1 VSQVAPAA
9 PLSSAA
15 DGWQRLD
22 RRILAVNGLRSS
34 SSALLLVVVL
44 VAFRSGGA
52 AAAPLVLSVALLGAG
67 VAFGTEA
74 VRYQRTSYRVTH
86 DRVELRSGL
95 LQVRHVSV
103 PRDRI
108 RRVELTAGPLHRLFG
123 LSVVSVGTG
132 EQGRAD
138 GDAVDLDAL
147 ATPLAE
153 VLRAQLLDPHSDTSS
168 LPPPTSAPLHTPPPL
183 PRELDPA
190 LAAPG
195 PVGTELARLSWGWAP
210 YHLLTFWTLV
220 LPLMM
225 LGAAWQ
231 VLATVGVDPL
241 DREVVEGATGVLAS
255 RPWWV
260 LLTVVFLLGALAGVV
275 GSLGAFAVSWFG
287 YRLTREPGERL
298 QLRRGLFTTRTTTL
312 DERRLRGVEVQQSL
326 PARIARAGRL
336 KVIAHGLTGADQPTR
351 ASGDAL
357 LPPVPI
363 GTVQHVSALA
373 LRLDAAPT
381 AVELTRHPVGAR
393 DRRLVRAAVVTVLAT
408 GTATVTTAAGWGP
421 AGWGPWPLVLA
432 GLIAAA
438 AFLLAADS
446 YRALGHRIHG
456 PHLVTRSGS
465 PTRTTSAL
473 QRSGIIGWT
482 VTQTFF
488 QRRRGLCT
496 LTATTAAGSEAYSVV
511 DLGLTDAVQVAHAA
525 VPGLLDPIVDPEVL
539 GANRSASDPTGGGLI
554 SP

>member
-1 VSQVAPAA
+1 MSGTAPAVTDA
-9 PLSSAA
+9 DAA
-15 DGWQRLD
+15 EGWQRLD

-34 SSALLLVVVL
+34 SSAVLLVVVL
-44 VAFRSGGA
+44 VVFRSGGA
-52 AAAPLVLSVALLGAG
+52 AAAPLVFTVALFGAA

-74 VRYQRTSYRVTH
+74 IRFQRTSYRVT
-86 DRVELRSGL
+86 DERVELRSGL

-108 RRVELTAGPLHRLFG
+108 RRVELTAGLLHRLFG

-138 GDAVDLDAL
+138 GDAVDLDAV

-153 VLRAQLLDPHSDTSS
+153 ALRAQLLDPHHASAP
-168 LPPPTSAPLHTPPPL
+168 LPPPTSAQLHTPPPL
-183 PRELDPA
+183 PPELDPA
-190 LAAPG
+190 ITAPSA
-195 PVGTELARLSWGWAP
+195 VGTELARLRWGWAP
-210 YHLLTFWTLV
+210 YHLLTFWTLL
-220 LPLMM
+220 LPLMA

-231 VLATVGVDPL
+231 FLATVGVDPL

-260 LLTVVFLLGALAGVV
+260 LLVVVFLLGAVAGAV
-275 GSLGAFAVSWFG
+275 GSLGAFAVSWYG

-312 DERRLRGVEVQQSL
+312 DEHRLRGVEVQQSL
-326 PARIARAGRL
+326 PARLVRAGRL

-363 GTVQHVSALA
+363 GTVHEVSAVA
-373 LRLDAAPT
+373 LRLDAPPT
-381 AVELTRHPVGAR
+381 AVGLTRHPVGAR
-393 DRRLVRAAVVTVLAT
+393 DRRLVRAGVLSVLAL
-408 GTATVTTAAGWGP
+408 GAAGVAVSAGWGL
-421 AGWGPWPLVLA
+421 WPLALA
-432 GLIAAA
+432 AVIAATA
-438 AFLLAADS
+438 ALLAVDA
-446 YRALGHRIHG
+446 YRSLGHRIHG

-482 VTQTFF
+482 ISQTLF

-496 LTATTAAGSEAYSVV
+496 LIATTAAGREAYSVV
-511 DLGLTDAVQVAHAA
+511 DLDLADAVQVAHRA
-525 VPGLLDPIVDPEVL
+525 VPGLLDPIVEPEVL
-539 GANRSASDPTGGGLI
+539 DRVGRASGSAGGGLI

>member
-1 VSQVAPAA
+1 VSDAEDW
-9 PLSSAA
+9 L
-15 DGWQRLD
+15 RLD

-34 SSALLLVVVL
+34 SSAVLLVVVL
-44 VAFRSGGA
+44 VVFRGGA
-52 AAAPLVLSVALLGAG
+52 AAAPLVFAVALLGAA
-67 VAFGTEA
+67 VAFGTES
-74 VRYQRTSYRVTH
+74 VRFSRTWYRVTA

-153 VLRAQLLDPHSDTSS
+153 VLRTQLLDPHRVAGAAPAARLPPTM
-168 LPPPTSAPLHTPPPL
+168 LPPPSSAPLHTPPPL
-183 PRELDPA
+183 PPELDPA
-190 LAAPG
+190 LAGTPSA
-195 PVGTELARLSWGWAP
+195 GTELARLRWGWAP

-220 LPLMM
+220 LPLMA

-231 VLATVGVDPL
+231 ALATVGVDPT
-241 DREVVEGATGVLAS
+241 DREVVQGATGVLSA

-260 LLTVVFLLGALAGVV
+260 LVTVMALLGAVVGVL
-275 GSLGAFAVSWFG
+275 GSLGAFAVSWYG
-287 YRLTREPGERL
+287 YRLTREAGERL
-298 QLRRGLFTTRTTTL
+298 QLQRGLFTTRTTTL

-326 PARIARAGRL
+326 PARVAGAGRL

-357 LPPVPI
+357 LPPVPM
-363 GTVQHVSALA
+363 GTVQEVSALA
-373 LRLDAAPT
+373 LRLDEPPT
-381 AVELTRHPVGAR
+381 AVELVRHPRGAR
-393 DRRLVRAAVVTVLAT
+393 DRRLIRAAIVTLVVAVA
-408 GTATVTTAAGWGP
+408 ATAAIA
-421 AGWGPWPLVLA
+421 AGWGPWPVPLA
-432 GLIAAA
+432 AVVALS
-438 AFLLAADS
+438 AFLVAADS
-446 YRALGHRIHG
+446 YRSLGHRIHG

-465 PTRTTSAL
+465 PTRVTSAL

-482 VTQTFF
+482 ITQSFF

-511 DLGLTDAVQVAHAA
+511 DLDLAAAVQVAHSA
-525 VPGLLDPIVDPEVL
+525 VPGLLDPIVVPEAL
-539 GANRSASDPTGGGLI
+539 DDADRTSAGASI
-554 SP
+554 SI